1 MAPRTYDTYGAVN
14 AVPIMLETYEE
25 GAYNLMAASCTVA
38 DRRPVPSAA
47 EGAAGGGT
55 IMPFRVTKA
64 LDSYR
69 VTKRQ
74 TRPRFTCYLECI
86 CGIPTRFL
94 NTNERS

>member
-1 MAPRTYDTYGAVN
+1 MLDTYKEV
-14 AVPIMLETYEE
+14 
-25 GAYNLMAASCTVA
+25 AYNRMAASCTVA
-38 DRRPVPSAA
+38 EGRPVLSDA

-69 VTKRQ
+69 LTKRQ
-74 TRPRFTCYLECI
+74 TRPRFTCYLEYI